1 MNKLLLTFL
10 SILTI
15 SFSYAQK
22 AGHDESGCGS
32 DAAMEQMY
40 KSHPEL
46 LEKQKQFERLYQ
58 TAVMKKMQEPSW
70 RSSTADIVTIPVV
83 VHVVHLP
90 GTPIGIDENISDAQI
105 QAGMLHLNQAFRRD
119 AMSAFNGIGSN
130 PNVVG
135 ADIELNFCLA
145 KRDPNGN
152 PTNGI
157 QRIASNFSYGSFIYY
172 DNFINPNYWDT
183 GQYLNI
189 WLVACF
195 NDGTPCVRN
204 GSYLGISFG
213 VQPSFS
219 HDGIISLASYF
230 GSSTAASTIH
240 IHEVG
245 HYFGLGHSFTSSDCT
260 NNNCLTD
267 GDRVCD
273 TPPCGP
279 TPGTPG
285 VSCGTIKNTCTTDSD
300 DSNVRN
306 PYRSIAL
313 GGLGDQSDNY
323 ENYMDYHNANC
334 RNTFTEG
341 QKTRMRFVLD
351 NQRASLKSSMGC
363 VPSTAAPIAFFPYPS
378 KSSFNEKDVTT
389 NINCLKYEDI
399 DVPIGIIN
407 TSASVT
413 INILIGA
420 GTATNM
426 VDFQLLTPS
435 ITIAAGAI
443 SGNAILRIFNDSD
456 AESLETIIL
465 NISST
470 NSGVT
475 PSNIPFIFTI
485 INDDN
490 PLPVPQK
497 TWTGAVDAMW
507 GNAGNWSPSGV
518 PSCTDAVLF
527 NNGASNTVSLAAST
541 AVGQLKVSNNTILN
555 LKSTVTA
562 SINLTIKGWLGD
574 DLIVGAGAT
583 LNLTAASNVE
593 DEQIIQIVVPTTVT
607 ASILGN
613 MGFSNTGTST
623 VSHRLLASDV
633 GSVVFQSGSVF
644 TANVGFGGYAF
655 GTAIVPPF
663 TVKFANGSRYISKS
677 GSTPLGDYGDEYN
690 SVAFFEQG
698 STYQHDQTALPS
710 LVGRRYSNFEYT
722 KIMENNT
729 ILKFLI
735 DGDLTI
741 KNGSNVT
748 LNVIGGSNS
757 VSDYSTIGPLGLKG
771 NLIIENGGN
780 LTLGTG
786 SNNTSFVTTGNI
798 IVRNGGTLTIG
809 TGTSVNLIVL
819 SRSLVVENSGSLI
832 LGTGTNSLFLGGGYD
847 DQLSGISNSSTTSFG
862 TFSKLYL
869 KNRTY
874 LYSNFEIKD
883 LEFVLTP
890 QYPTKECTF
899 WLFNYDLRVT
909 GSITNANSYYRRIM
923 TNGTGKLK
931 ISNVGATPVVFPVS
945 KSYYGAFV
953 TLSNLGTPDEFSVN
967 VGLFNTI
974 NPSFNSTNVWDRVW
988 NIEEATPGGSN
999 VTMTLHP
1006 QNPTYFVPSSTVVLG
1021 HGNPDGT
1028 FNPLPATYVPDAF
1041 GGTLT
1046 ASGVTTFSPFIIA
1059 NDVALGVTLTNF
1071 NGHLT
1076 NKNTVLLNWQTENE
1090 KDNSGF
1096 EIQRSSDAK
1105 DWSNIGFVKGKG
1117 QSSVAFDY
1125 TFEDK
1130 GPLSILTYYRLKQVD
1145 FDGKATYSKV
1155 INVLAKKNN
1164 SQFTIFPNPTKGK
1177 TTTLELNEDMVDG
1190 TLTVTNAIGSIVKKQ
1205 TINSKTLTL
1214 DLSTLTNGVYI
1225 FDIQKGA
1232 NRYFEKVMVAE

>member
-1 MNKLLLTFL
+1 LL
-10 SILTI
+10 
-15 SFSYAQK
+15 K
-22 AGHDESGCGS
+22 E
-32 DAAMEQMY
+32 
-40 KSHPEL
+40 HPEL
-46 LEKQKQFERLYQ
+46 LEKQKEFERLYQ
-58 TAVMKKMQEPSW
+58 SEVKRKSKQASW
-70 RSSTADIVTIPVV
+70 RSTADVVTIPVV

-90 GTPIGIDENISDAQI
+90 GTPIGTDENISDAQI
-105 QAGMLHLNQAFRRD
+105 QAGMLHLNQAFRKQTAD
-119 AMSAFNGIGSN
+119 FNGIGHN
-130 PNVVG
+130 ANIVG
-135 ADIELNFCLA
+135 ADVELEFCLA
-145 KRDPNGN
+145 KRDPTGN

-157 QRIASNFSYGSFIYY
+157 QRIASTFSNTNNY
-172 DNFINPNYWDT
+172 DMGDVQRLNYWDT
-183 GQYLNI
+183 EKYVNI
-189 WLVACF
+189 WLVRCI
-195 NDGTPCVRN
+195 GN
-204 GSYLGISFG
+204 GSANCSTGSGSLIGYSGLFPGTSNYTDG
-213 VQPSFS
+213 VVMVSN
-219 HDGIISLASYF
+219 YF
-230 GSSTAASTIH
+230 GSTTTASKVLV
-240 IHEVG
+240 HEVG
-245 HYFGLGHSFTSSDCT
+245 HYLGLGHTFSPDCT
-260 NNNCLTD
+260 NTNCSTEGD
-267 GDRVCD
+267 GVCD
-273 TPPCGP
+273 TPPRVLQTG
-279 TPGTPG
+279 GS
-285 VSCGTIKNTCTTDSD
+285 VSCGTILNTCTTDSD
-300 DSNVRN
+300 DTDARN
-306 PYRSIAL
+306 PFRSVSL

-323 ENYMDYHNANC
+323 ENYMDYNNRSC
-334 RNTFTEG
+334 QKIFTEG
-341 QKTRMRFVLD
+341 QKTRMRFALD
-351 NQRASLKSSMGC
+351 NFRASLKSSTGC
-363 VPSTAAPIAFFPYPS
+363 VPPTTAPFAFFPYPS

-413 INILIGA
+413 INISIGA

-490 PLPVPQK
+490 PLPLPQK
-497 TWTGAVDAMW
+497 TWTGAVDARW

-607 ASILGN
+607 ASISGN

-710 LVGRRYSNFEYT
+710 LVGRRYANFEYT

-909 GSITNANSYYRRIM
+909 GSITNANSNYRRIM

-1028 FNPLPATYVPDAF
+1028 FNPLPATYMPDAF

-1059 NDVALGVTLTNF
+1059 NSVVLGVTLTRF
-1071 NGHLT
+1071 DAKLT
-1076 NKNTVLLNWQTENE
+1076 PKNTVLLNWQTENE

-1096 EIQRSSDAK
+1096 EIQRSADAK

-1117 QSSVAFDY
+1117 QSSVVFDY

-1130 GPLSILTYYRLKQVD
+1130 SPFNLTYYRLKQVD

-1155 INVLAKKNN
+1155 INVLAKKNS

-1177 TTTLELNEDMVDG
+1177 TTTLELNEDLVDG